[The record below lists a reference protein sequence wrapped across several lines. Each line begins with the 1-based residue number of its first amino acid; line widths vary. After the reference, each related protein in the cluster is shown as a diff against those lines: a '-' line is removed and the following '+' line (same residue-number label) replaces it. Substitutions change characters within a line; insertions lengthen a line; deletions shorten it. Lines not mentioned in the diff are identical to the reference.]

1 MRRITRHSGLI
12 VSHSRT
18 FPLNPWVV
26 LRAAAFAVVLLAML
40 VLMPGRVDAWQ
51 GRVVNVLDGDTVEVM
66 NCNGKTVRIHLYG
79 VEAPHKSQY
88 FGNEC
93 AQYFAR
99 LVQNKSVHVIN
110 VGRDLL
116 GRMRSLVWIDGMSVN
131 EEMVR
136 AGCAW
141 VSNPLGLSPSCE
153 KWLDVQQTAR
163 TSRAG
168 IWNALDEPRKK
179 GRTPDLP
186 SGCPV
191 AQNSL

>member
-1 MRRITRHSGLI
+1 MPRASLAHTEVPMSG
-12 VSHSRT
+12 
-18 FPLNPWVV
+18 
-26 LRAAAFAVVLLAML
+26 ML
-40 VLMPGRVDAWQ
+40 F
-51 GRVVNVLDGDTVEVM
+51 RVVSCIFFLMTILFFMCCSAGAWHGQVVDVLDGDTIEVK
-66 NCNGKTVRIHLYG
+66 NCNGKVVRIHLYG
-79 VEAPHKSQY
+79 VEAPRKSQY
-88 FGNEC
+88 YGEKS
-93 AQYFAR
+93 AEYFTR
-99 LVQNKSVHVIN
+99 LVACRPVDVIN

-116 GRMRSLVWIDGMSVN
+116 GRMRSFVWIDGMSVN

-168 IWNALDEPRKK
+168 IWNALDELWKK

-186 SGCPV
+186 SSCPV
-191 AQNSL
+191 ARNSL